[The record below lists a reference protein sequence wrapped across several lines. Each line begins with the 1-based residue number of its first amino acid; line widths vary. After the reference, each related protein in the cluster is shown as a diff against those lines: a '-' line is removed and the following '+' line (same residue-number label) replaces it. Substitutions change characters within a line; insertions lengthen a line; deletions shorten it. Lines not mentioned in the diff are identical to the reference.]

1 MTNGKKGTGLFRLV
15 LLILLALGVALLGLN
30 AYVIYRGNVSSAQS
44 NGAMQTQIDAISTGQ
59 ADLMAALEK
68 PPTSVPAAPTEEAAA
83 KAEEP
88 EEPEAAMPVFSGSQ
102 EGSNSQGVVATS
114 DLPRLKDPWPTP
126 VECKVNFNSESA
138 WLVCEPGVILD
149 ATAAFSI
156 PGTKEP
162 WYINV
167 PEGGFTYFSL
177 GHGVITIDGVSL
189 VLPGEKGLN
198 YLVLIRG
205 RIDDTVMDSD
215 LNETAVV
222 TEFTAGHAIWGIM
235 PPGAYVSHDWFRDQ
249 LLVSSTT
256 GGTNCGATG
265 CSRVRIVLFDV
276 DSHFYQMFETHTG
289 DVGSWTLL
297 AAN

>member
-1 MTNGKKGTGLFRLV
+1 MKK
-15 LLILLALGVALLGLN
+15 ALCLLGLL
-30 AYVIYRGNVSSAQS
+30 SLFFSACS
-44 NGAMQTQIDAISTGQ
+44 
-59 ADLMAALEK
+59 LF
-68 PPTSVPAAPTEEAAA
+68 PTPTPVMESRPSATPLQLPTPWVTEEPASVP
-83 KAEEP
+83 EP
-88 EEPEAAMPVFSGSQ
+88 IPLLPVFSGSQ
-102 EGSNSQGVVATS
+102 GGSNPGAPASA

-126 VECKVNFNSESA
+126 VECKVSFNSESS

-149 ATAAFSI
+149 ATAAFTI

-177 GHGVITIDGVSL
+177 GHGVITIDGVPL

-205 RIDDTVMDSD
+205 SIDDTIVDND
-215 LNETAVV
+215 LNQTAEV

-249 LLVSSTT
+249 LVVSTTT

-265 CSRVRIVLFDV
+265 CTRTRIVLFDV
-276 DSHFYQMFETHTG
+276 DSHFYQMFETHVG
-289 DVGSWTLL
+289 DIDSWTLL